1 MFSSCF
7 LNLVVLKLI
16 RIQGN
21 SPLSI
26 STQKTFYLNE
36 VWGLFFF
43 FSKGAWGVA
52 PGFCWDTVK
61 IGGCFL
67 GLLVKAFCHSDALP
81 ASSGSLHI
89 IVSFGG
95 IFSVQFLCT
104 VFLVWILGRFSNRGI
119 FGKML
124 PTQTSQ
130 QDTSAAQLAV
140 ARYPRHRV
148 CKRWAWGRKN
158 VTLSDSRQSAEVVI
172 SFTRVFY
179 LSQVKLFSWKDL

>member
-1 MFSSCF
+1 MKF
-7 LNLVVLKLI
+7 
-16 RIQGN
+16 G
-21 SPLSI
+21 
-26 STQKTFYLNE
+26 
-36 VWGLFFF
+36 VWLFVF
-43 FSKGAWGVA
+43 FSKGAWGVV

-67 GLLVKAFCHSDALP
+67 GLLVKAFCHLDALA

-95 IFSVQFLCT
+95 IFSVQFLCAI
-104 VFLVWILGRFSNRGI
+104 FLVWILGRFSNQGI

-124 PTQTSQ
+124 PNQISH
-130 QDTSAAQLAV
+130 QDTSAAQLGV
-140 ARYPRHRV
+140 ARYHRHRM

-158 VTLSDSRQSAEVVI
+158 VTLSDSRQSADVVI
-172 SFTRVFY
+172 SFTRFFY